1 MIELNIPGKGI
12 FQIDCIVCD
21 VNGTLAVDGK
31 LLPGVVGA
39 IQRLSDRVK
48 IYTLTAN
55 THGRQEKIDLE
66 LGFAAVIIQKGQEI
80 DQKRSFVENLDANR
94 VIAIGQGANDA
105 GMLEAAAIG
114 ICVLSTEGAAVETWL
129 KADIVVPDIQTAFSL
144 IENPLRLVATLRK

>member
-12 FQIDCIVCD
+12 FQIDYIVCD

-31 LLPGVVGA
+31 LLPGVIGA

-55 THGRQEKIDLE
+55 THGKQEKIDLE
-66 LGFAAVIIQKGQEI
+66 LGFPSRVIQKGHEI

-94 VIAIGQGANDA
+94 VIAIGQGANDS

-114 ICVLSTEGAAVETWL
+114 ICVMSIEGVDVETLL
-129 KADIVVPDIQTAFSL
+129 KADVVVPDIQAAFSL